1 VIAVTGQVS
10 PQWDAVVLTASSGRQ
25 AELYR
30 SEIQR
35 RQLSGALPAGA
46 EFLVVPDPGDRRVG
60 SGGAT
65 INALGVLA
73 KTREWWETHRV
84 LLVHSGGDSR
94 RLPQYSPVGKLFGVL
109 PARARA
115 GETTTVFDETMEL
128 SAAWAERIPNGLLV
142 ASGDVVLRFEASAIQ
157 WDRPGVTGV
166 AMRLDAETGSHHGVY
181 VVGAEDQVYTF
192 LQKPALATI
201 KAAGGVFVDG
211 RVAVD
216 TGLLRF
222 DPELTVA
229 LTELAGFRTLPAV
242 DLYDHI
248 TRALTGEWAPEA
260 GAGLFWRELKQIL
273 SPAAFHCAVVEGE
286 FLHVGTTRS
295 FRALAARSTGAG
307 GGGTGCLL
315 DSVIGGECKA
325 GHEAVILECD
335 LAGPVCAGRGAIL
348 HGLTGIGGS
357 IEVPEETVVH
367 QLPVSGAA
375 GTGPAIGQPGMNGW
389 VIRAYGSED
398 DPKQPLDRA
407 TWFNRPILETLQG
420 LGLRVEDAWDSGDA
434 PTLWN
439 ARLFPVATPDE
450 AWECARWM
458 MGYAGGYSVQRWR
471 SAQRLSLAGSAQCAD
486 GKILAEARNHRLQG
500 IWQNTAVELAE
511 AGTDLRPLLANL
523 PGLAPAAAA
532 GRALRA
538 RAEKLR
544 EGGPEELTHAASHL
558 AQAARLLSR
567 AGFEREAEAS
577 EAAAFTCIRD
587 AVCASAQASPER
599 SLEPWRFDSVH
610 VSAPPRIDLGGGWS
624 DTPPFCFDWGGT
636 VLNVALEIDGSY
648 PIETSIRRIDEPVI
662 RCNSDGNGAPAEFRT
677 SEELL
682 APCGPGSVFSIPRV
696 ALMLHGIPEAGVRLE
711 ETLRKL
717 GGGLE
722 IRCRVQLP
730 VGSGLGTSSILA
742 ATVVR
747 ALATMSGRA
756 LSDHALSDEVMQLEQ
771 RMTTGGGWQDQAGG
785 IFPGAKLLIT
795 GPGLR
800 QRIRVQSVAWTE
812 RRQREFHERLVLY
825 NTGIQRMAKD
835 LLRQVVSRYLAR
847 ETATVQVL
855 HSIKTLA
862 VEMSYAMAEGDWK
875 HLGEL
880 LDRHWRLNQI
890 LDPHTANAPINAI
903 LERARPWIYGAKL
916 AGAGG
921 GGFLMLLARDAEAA
935 DALRTELAQGA
946 AAGGSVVDFR
956 IATDG
961 MRVKSERWVAAGAGQ
976 PDPAG
981 VAASCWPDSSA
992 H

>member
-1 VIAVTGQVS
+1 MVSGGQGKRVKAVTVQVR
-10 PQWDAVVLTASSGRQ
+10 PAWDAVVLTASSARQ

-30 SEIQR
+30 NEIVR
-35 RQLSGALPAGA
+35 RQMSGALGGGT

-73 KTREWWETHRV
+73 KDLEWWSSHRV

-94 RLPQYSPVGKLFGVL
+94 RLPQYSPSGKLFGVL
-109 PARARA
+109 PCRTRA
-115 GETTTVFDETMEL
+115 GETTTVFDETMNL

-142 ASGDVVLRFEASAIQ
+142 ASGDVVLRFDAGEVQ
-157 WDRPGVTGV
+157 WDRPGVTGI

-181 VVGAEDQVYTF
+181 VVGASDQVYTF

-201 KAAGGVFVDG
+201 KAAGGVFEDG

-216 TGLLRF
+216 IGLLRF

-229 LTELAGFRTLPAV
+229 LTELAGFRTLPAM
-242 DLYDHI
+242 DLYDQI
-248 TRALTGEWAPEA
+248 TRGLTGEWSPEA

-273 SPAAFHCAVVEGE
+273 SPAAFHCPVVEGE

-295 FRALAARSTGAG
+295 FRALAAGAG
-307 GGGTGCLL
+307 GVL
-315 DSVIGGECKA
+315 DSVIGGECRV
-325 GHEAVILECD
+325 GHEAVVLECD

-348 HGLTGIGGS
+348 HGLTGINRGV
-357 IEVPEETVVH
+357 EVPEETVVH
-367 QLPVSGAA
+367 QLPVSGPAA
-375 GTGPAIGQPGMNGW
+375 GGW
-389 VIRAYGSED
+389 VIRAYGAED
-398 DPKQPLDRA
+398 DPRQPLDTA
-407 TWFNRPILETLQG
+407 TWFNRPIQETLERLALSVKDVWG
-420 LGLRVEDAWDSGDA
+420 DEDA

-439 ARLFPVATPDE
+439 ARLFPVTTPDE
-450 AWECARWM
+450 AWDCARWM
-458 MGYAGGYSVQRWR
+458 MGDASCYGVEQWHDAR
-471 SAQRLSLAGSAQCAD
+471 RLSLAESAQCAD
-486 GKILAEARNHRLQG
+486 GKLLAEARNHRLQG

-511 AGTDLRPLLANL
+511 SGTDLRPLLANL

-538 RAEKLR
+538 HAEKLC
-544 EGGPEELTHAASHL
+544 EGPPEELMHAASHL

-567 AGFEREAEAS
+567 AGFEREAEES
-577 EAAAFTCIRD
+577 EDRAFTCIQD
-587 AVCASAQASPER
+587 AVCASAPVASER
-599 SLEPWRFDSVH
+599 FLEPWQFERVQ

-636 VLNVALEIDGSY
+636 VLNCALEINRAY
-648 PIETSIRRIDEPVI
+648 PIVTEIRRIDEPVI
-662 RCNSDGNGAPAEFRT
+662 RCNSDGNGATAVYRT
-677 SEELL
+677 AEELL
-682 APCGPGSVFSIPRV
+682 APCGRGSVFSIPRV
-696 ALMLHGIPEAGVRLE
+696 ALTLHGIPSSGAPLD
-711 ETLRKL
+711 ETLKKL

-722 IRCRVQLP
+722 ICCRVQLP

-742 ATVVR
+742 ATVMR
-747 ALATMSGRA
+747 ALATMSGRT
-756 LSDHALSDEVMQLEQ
+756 LGEHALSDEVMQLEQ

-800 QRIRVQSVAWTE
+800 QRIRVQPVAWTE
-812 RRQREFHERLVLY
+812 ERQNEFSQRLVLY

-862 VEMSYAMAEGDWK
+862 VEMSYTLAEGEWK

-903 LERARPWIYGAKL
+903 LERARPWIHGAKL

-921 GGFLMLLARDAEAA
+921 GGFLMLLARDPEAAEA
-935 DALRTELAQGA
+935 LRKELAQGTVT
-946 AAGGSVVDFR
+946 GGGVVDFR
-956 IATDG
+956 IAMDG
-961 MRVKSERWVAAGAGQ
+961 LRVHADGEVCAGIGPPNLKGRTALV
-976 PDPAG
+976 P
-981 VAASCWPDSSA
+981 V
-992 H
+992 

>member
-1 VIAVTGQVS
+1 MAVTTQS
-10 PQWDAVVLTASSGRQ
+10 RPAWDAVVLTASSARQ

-35 RQLSGALPAGA
+35 RQLSGGVPAGT

-73 KTREWWETHRV
+73 QTHPIELLAWWSSHRV

-109 PARARA
+109 PSRTRA

-128 SAAWAERIPNGLLV
+128 SAAWAEGIPNGLLV
-142 ASGDVVLRFEASAIQ
+142 ASGDVVLRFDASKVC
-157 WDRPGVTGV
+157 WGRPGATGV
-166 AMRLDAETGSHHGVY
+166 AMKLDAETGSHHGVY
-181 VVGAEDQVYTF
+181 VVGQADQVYTF
-192 LQKPALATI
+192 LQKPAFATI
-201 KAAGGVFVDG
+201 KAAGGVYEDG

-216 TGLLRF
+216 IGLLRF
-222 DPELTVA
+222 DSELTVA

-248 TRALTGEWAPEA
+248 TRGLTGEWVPEA
-260 GAGLFWRELKQIL
+260 NAGLFWRELKQIL
-273 SPAAFHCAVVEGE
+273 TPAAFHCAVVEGE

-295 FRALAARSTGAG
+295 FRTLAAGAAG
-307 GGGTGCLL
+307 ASGIL
-315 DSVIGGECKA
+315 DSVIGGECRL
-325 GHEAVILECD
+325 GHEAVVLECD
-335 LAGPVCAGRGAIL
+335 LAGPVSAGRGAIL
-348 HGLTGIGGS
+348 HGLTGIGGRV
-357 IEVPEETVVH
+357 EVPEGTVVH
-367 QLPVSGAA
+367 QLPVSGSAA
-375 GTGPAIGQPGMNGW
+375 TGPGAGQPANDGW
-389 VIRAYGSED
+389 VIRAYGAED
-398 DPKQPLDRA
+398 DPKQALETA
-407 TWFNRPILETLQG
+407 TWFNRPVRETLER
-420 LGLRVEDAWDSGDA
+420 LGLSVEDVWGTEGS

-439 ARLFPVATPDE
+439 ALLFPVAEVDE

-458 MGYAGGYSVQRWR
+458 MGYASTYSAERWR
-471 SAQRLSLAGSAQCAD
+471 RAQRLSLAGSAQCAD
-486 GKILAEARNHRLQG
+486 GKLLAEARNHRLQG

-511 AGTDLRPLLANL
+511 SGTDLRPLLANL

-538 RAEKLR
+538 HAEKLR

-558 AQAARLLSR
+558 AQAARLLAR
-567 AGFEREAEAS
+567 AGFEREATAS
-577 EAAAFTCIRD
+577 ESAAFACIQD
-587 AVCASAQASPER
+587 AVCASAPVAAER
-599 SLEPWRFDSVH
+599 SLEAWRFDRVQ

-636 VLNVALEIDGSY
+636 VLNVALEINGTY
-648 PIETSIRRIDEPVI
+648 PIVTEIRRIEEPVI
-662 RCNSDGNGAPAEFRT
+662 RCNSDGNGAPAVFRT

-696 ALMLHGIPEAGVRLE
+696 ALALHGIPATGEQLAN
-711 ETLRKL
+711 TLQRL

-722 IRCRVQLP
+722 IDCRVQLP

-742 ATVVR
+742 ATVLR
-747 ALATMSGRA
+747 ALATMSGRE

-800 QRIRVQSVAWTE
+800 QRIRVQPVAWSEE
-812 RRQREFHERLVLY
+812 RQQEFGRRLVLY

-862 VEMSYAMAEGDWK
+862 VEMSYALAEGDWK

-880 LDRHWRLNQI
+880 LDRHWQLNQI

-903 LERARPWIYGAKL
+903 LERARPWIQGAKL

-921 GGFLMLLARDAEAA
+921 GGFLMLLARDDQAAEA
-935 DALRTELAQGA
+935 LRQELAQGA
-946 AAGGSVVDFR
+946 TGGSVVEFR

-961 MRVKSERWVAAGAGQ
+961 LRVQSDGPVAPMPRPVAMGAN
-976 PDPAG
+976 PAL
-981 VAASCWPDSSA
+981 AITE
-992 H
+992 